1 MFVAVISTYLI
12 MEHIRCTL
20 PCAADRVEPQAPEGK
35 SLNHDFVSIQ
45 DYLYTNSPCNL
56 GLNVA
61 FFPVIF
67 YIKIAICNPFFCLS
81 NEQDSCMVY
90 YIEE

>member
-35 SLNHDFVSIQ
+35 SLNHDFVPIQ
-45 DYLYTNSPCNL
+45 DYSYTNSFCDL
-56 GLNVA
+56 GHNGA
-61 FFPVIF
+61 FFSCHILH
-67 YIKIAICNPFFCLS
+67 KCNMQPFFFLS
-81 NEQDSCMVY
+81 LERAG
-90 YIEE
+90 

>member
-45 DYLYTNSPCNL
+45 DYLYTNSPCN
-56 GLNVA
+56 
-61 FFPVIF
+61 
-67 YIKIAICNPFFCLS
+67 
-81 NEQDSCMVY
+81 
-90 YIEE
+90 